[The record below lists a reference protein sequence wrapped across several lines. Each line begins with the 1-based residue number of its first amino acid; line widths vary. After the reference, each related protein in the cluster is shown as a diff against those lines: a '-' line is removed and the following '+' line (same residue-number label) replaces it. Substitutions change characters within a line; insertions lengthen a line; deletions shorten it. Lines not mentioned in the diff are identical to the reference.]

1 MEVRGR
7 GEVKSN
13 MRVLF
18 LSCYLIG
25 NQESLP
31 ILNGARIQRLIMVFK
46 FIMITKRYMGNN
58 IINRVHEGEKK
69 WRDSFNELDLLSFIA
84 WGLTDLG

>member
-7 GEVKSN
+7 GEGKSN
-13 MRVLF
+13 VRGLF
-18 LSCYLIG
+18 LSCYLVG

-31 ILNGARIQRLIMVFK
+31 ILDGARIQRLSMVFK
-46 FIMITKRYMGNN
+46 FTMITKRYMVNN
-58 IINRVHEGEKK
+58 IINRAHEGEKK